1 MSFRCAGGQISMFSV
16 IFMQSFPG
24 SSFIAIYCSDMTA
37 LPIKLLAMTEIE
49 EFTKCQNIPLDKED
63 IFWFE
68 FKSTTEKKNFLFF
81 QLTHFLGQP
90 FWVSEINRLH
100 SAWIAKPPPSF

>member
-1 MSFRCAGGQISMFSV
+1 
-16 IFMQSFPG
+16 
-24 SSFIAIYCSDMTA
+24 MTA

-68 FKSTTEKKNFLFF
+68 FKSTTEKKNFLFSHS
-81 QLTHFLGQP
+81 LTF
-90 FWVSEINRLH
+90 
-100 SAWIAKPPPSF
+100 

>member
-1 MSFRCAGGQISMFSV
+1 
-16 IFMQSFPG
+16 
-24 SSFIAIYCSDMTA
+24 MTA

-68 FKSTTEKKNFLFF
+68 FKSTTEKKNSLFKTT
-81 QLTHFLGQP
+81 LLG
-90 FWVSEINRLH
+90 FWNQ
-100 SAWIAKPPPSF
+100 SAALCLDR

>member
-1 MSFRCAGGQISMFSV
+1 
-16 IFMQSFPG
+16 
-24 SSFIAIYCSDMTA
+24 MTA

-81 QLTHFLGQP
+81 SLTHFLGQP
-90 FWVSEINRLH
+90 FWVSEINQLH
-100 SAWIAKPPPSF
+100 SAWIAKLPPSF